1 MVAKTEEVVSNKLD
15 SFKLLLAIAILVL
28 GVVGFYYYEAE
39 SQLYRVLGVVF
50 AAIVAIAISSTTT
63 LGQNLIGFG
72 REARMEVRKVV
83 WPTRQ
88 ETLQTTFM
96 VIVAVI
102 VIGIFLWLLDIK
114 IRKIYR
120 EIYTSGEK
128 LEEGYDGYFKSLRKI
143 GASYQKEEKSKDGDN
158 VSHKKRGVSHS
169 EVLTVVYWSSFI
181 GMLLLSCLIKIKY
194 T

>member
-1 MVAKTEEVVSNKLD
+1 MVAKTEQVVSNKLD
-15 SFKLLLAIAILVL
+15 TFKLLLAIAVL
-28 GVVGFYYYEAE
+28 IAGIIGFYYYEAE

-50 AAIVAIAISSTTT
+50 ASIVAIAISSTTT

-102 VIGIFLWLLDIK
+102 VIGIFLWLIDMVLAEAIQLL
-114 IRKIYR
+114 
-120 EIYTSGEK
+120 TS
-128 LEEGYDGYFKSLRKI
+128 S
-143 GASYQKEEKSKDGDN
+143 GA
-158 VSHKKRGVSHS
+158 
-169 EVLTVVYWSSFI
+169 
-181 GMLLLSCLIKIKY
+181 
-194 T
+194 

>member
-15 SFKLLLAIAILVL
+15 SFKLLLAIAVL
-28 GVVGFYYYEAE
+28 IFGIVGFYYYEAE

-50 AAIVAIAISSTTT
+50 AVIVAIAISATTS

-88 ETLQTTFM
+88 ETVQTTFM

-102 VIGIFLWLLDIK
+102 IIGIFLWLVD
-114 IRKIYR
+114 
-120 EIYTSGEK
+120 
-128 LEEGYDGYFKSLRKI
+128 
-143 GASYQKEEKSKDGDN
+143 
-158 VSHKKRGVSHS
+158 
-169 EVLTVVYWSSFI
+169 
-181 GMLLLSCLIKIKY
+181 MLLAQAIQLI
-194 T
+194 TGGA

>member
-15 SFKLLLAIAILVL
+15 SFKLLLAIAVL
-28 GVVGFYYYEAE
+28 IFGIVGFYYYEAE

-50 AAIVAIAISSTTT
+50 AVVVAIAISSTTN

-102 VIGIFLWLLDIK
+102 IIGIFLWLID
-114 IRKIYR
+114 
-120 EIYTSGEK
+120 
-128 LEEGYDGYFKSLRKI
+128 
-143 GASYQKEEKSKDGDN
+143 
-158 VSHKKRGVSHS
+158 
-169 EVLTVVYWSSFI
+169 
-181 GMLLLSCLIKIKY
+181 MLLAQAIQLI
-194 T
+194 TGGA

>member
-15 SFKLLLAIAILVL
+15 TFKLLLAIVILIL
-28 GVVGFYYYEAE
+28 GIVGFYYYETE

-50 AAIVAIAISSTTT
+50 AAGIAVAISATTA

-96 VIVAVI
+96 VLVAVI
-102 VIGIFLWLLDIK
+102 IIGIFLWLVD
-114 IRKIYR
+114 
-120 EIYTSGEK
+120 
-128 LEEGYDGYFKSLRKI
+128 
-143 GASYQKEEKSKDGDN
+143 
-158 VSHKKRGVSHS
+158 
-169 EVLTVVYWSSFI
+169 
-181 GMLLLSCLIKIKY
+181 MLLAQAIQMI
-194 T
+194 TGGA

>member
-15 SFKLLLAIAILVL
+15 SFKLLLAIAVL
-28 GVVGFYYYEAE
+28 IFGIVGFYYYEAE

-50 AAIVAIAISSTTT
+50 AVIVAIAISSTTN

-88 ETLQTTFM
+88 ETVQTTFM

-102 VIGIFLWLLDIK
+102 IIGIFLWLVD
-114 IRKIYR
+114 
-120 EIYTSGEK
+120 
-128 LEEGYDGYFKSLRKI
+128 
-143 GASYQKEEKSKDGDN
+143 
-158 VSHKKRGVSHS
+158 
-169 EVLTVVYWSSFI
+169 
-181 GMLLLSCLIKIKY
+181 MLLAQAIQLI
-194 T
+194 TGGA

>member
-15 SFKLLLAIAILVL
+15 TFKLLLAIVILL
-28 GVVGFYYYEAE
+28 AGIVGFYYYESE

-50 AAIVAIAISSTTT
+50 AAGVAIAVSSTTN

-88 ETLQTTFM
+88 ETVQTTFM

-102 VIGIFLWLLDIK
+102 IIGIFLWLIDMVLAEAIQM
-114 IRKIYR
+114 I
-120 EIYTSGEK
+120 TG
-128 LEEGYDGYFKSLRKI
+128 
-143 GASYQKEEKSKDGDN
+143 GA
-158 VSHKKRGVSHS
+158 
-169 EVLTVVYWSSFI
+169 
-181 GMLLLSCLIKIKY
+181 
-194 T
+194 

>member
-15 SFKLLLAIAILVL
+15 LFKLVMAIAILIL
-28 GVVGFYYYEAE
+28 GIVGFYYYENE

-50 AAIVAIAISSTTT
+50 AVIVAIAISSTTN
-63 LGQNLIGFG
+63 LGQSLIGFG

-102 VIGIFLWLLDIK
+102 IIGIFLWLVDM
-114 IRKIYR
+114 
-120 EIYTSGEK
+120 
-128 LEEGYDGYFKSLRKI
+128 
-143 GASYQKEEKSKDGDN
+143 
-158 VSHKKRGVSHS
+158 
-169 EVLTVVYWSSFI
+169 VLAQAIQLVT
-181 GMLLLSCLIKIKY
+181 G
-194 T
+194 

>member
-15 SFKLLLAIAILVL
+15 SFKLLLAIAVL
-28 GVVGFYYYEAE
+28 IFGIVGFYYYEAE

-50 AAIVAIAISSTTT
+50 AVAVAVAISSTTNI
-63 LGQNLIGFG
+63 GQNLIGFG

-102 VIGIFLWLLDIK
+102 IIGIFLWLVD
-114 IRKIYR
+114 
-120 EIYTSGEK
+120 
-128 LEEGYDGYFKSLRKI
+128 
-143 GASYQKEEKSKDGDN
+143 
-158 VSHKKRGVSHS
+158 
-169 EVLTVVYWSSFI
+169 
-181 GMLLLSCLIKIKY
+181 MLLAQAIQLI
-194 T
+194 TGGA